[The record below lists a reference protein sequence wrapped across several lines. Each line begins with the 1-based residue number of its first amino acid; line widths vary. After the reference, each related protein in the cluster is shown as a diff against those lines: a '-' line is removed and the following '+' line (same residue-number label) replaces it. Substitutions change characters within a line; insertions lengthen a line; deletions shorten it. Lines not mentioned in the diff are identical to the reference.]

1 MTAEAVPTGQGD
13 DVVEVP
19 VSTLKTNPTKYTDQA
34 DQGYRVYVTN
44 RGERIAALVTPEAAD
59 AIAENEEAYWARRVA
74 EAEASGTVSWDT
86 AVADLE
92 SGRV

>member
-1 MTAEAVPTGQGD
+1 MSAETISMGHD
-13 DVVEVP
+13 DEVVEVP
-19 VSTLKTNPTKYTDQA
+19 VSTLKTNPTKYIDQA

-59 AIAENEEAYWARRVA
+59 AIAETEDAYWARRVA
-74 EAEASGTVSWDT
+74 EAEASGAVSWDT

-92 SGRV
+92 SGRA